1 MRANSSKLLKCA
13 TIWWFSQYG
22 KDRVVFIQRH
32 MQTSRGNTTSPIHIR
47 CPCLAAC
54 NIAWEDHPPITQTC
68 RYKVYMNYKYRAQ
81 HKEMAHCVMMNN
93 ERIGMAG

>member
-32 MQTSRGNTTSPIHIR
+32 MQRFRGNTTSPPIHIR

-54 NIAWEDHPPITQTC
+54 NIAWEDYQSITQ
-68 RYKVYMNYKYRAQ
+68 
-81 HKEMAHCVMMNN
+81 H
-93 ERIGMAG
+93 AGTR